1 MAQLFCGIQPVIFFT
16 SFNLTVIGRFSL
28 IRLLKDFSDFFLT
41 QLPEAAGRSNAAS
54 GNVNKDGMVDVHVA
68 QSRWKAD
75 FLDKSG
81 QGLDAFLGTRQFVA
95 FTRVDIKDFFSKT
108 GKLFGPIL
116 YDMTVVDGMQY
127 GKTSA
132 VVAEGIGAQAVF
144 QDVALEVRLP
154 SLRIRF
160 SAIVASHTRL
170 LRAPSS

>member
-116 YDMTVVDGMQY
+116 T
-127 GKTSA
+127 
-132 VVAEGIGAQAVF
+132 I
-144 QDVALEVRLP
+144 
-154 SLRIRF
+154 
-160 SAIVASHTRL
+160 
-170 LRAPSS
+170 